1 MLLFQRGNGATG
13 KNGIFIVPDNPEQP
27 QGFVAV
33 TLPKISNIETTFT
46 DAILVD
52 NFIYFLASAEDT
64 ISTYEDG
71 EVLGS
76 IIGKMNAETFE
87 IIETQI
93 ISISHKF
100 EGITLYENDD
110 NEIKFLLCED
120 TDTEVLESKIYKLT
134 IKK

>member
-1 MLLFQRGNGATG
+1 
-13 KNGIFIVPDNPEQP
+13 
-27 QGFVAV
+27 
-33 TLPKISNIETTFT
+33 
-46 DAILVD
+46 
-52 NFIYFLASAEDT
+52 
-64 ISTYEDG
+64 
-71 EVLGS
+71 
-76 IIGKMNAETFE
+76 MNAETFE